1 VAREVRLSLGGFEF
15 RLSAE
20 GVPLVHEAGAAYRS
34 FLSLS
39 PSAPPGTHTVQVAF
53 ALSPRPSF
61 EGRTIL
67 ESTATWS
74 ILARDGERAVV
85 FRFPSETE
93 PAWVARFHPGSSDV
107 SIDCSPRLLEA
118 VGRTTALPSGQFSYP
133 LDQIL
138 TMYLLGDRG
147 LILHAAGAIVGGRGV
162 AFAGVSGA
170 GKSTLTSLAAERA
183 GWEPLSDDRVIVR
196 TGGATPRL
204 WGTPWSGEG
213 RVAEHLCAEM
223 AWLLFLE
230 QGAIQEIRALTPAQA
245 LPRLFQTASLPWFD
259 AEHLPTA
266 LTACESL
273 VRTIPCA
280 VLTFRPEIGAIEAV
294 ERLLG

>member
-15 RLSAE
+15 RLWAG
-20 GVPLVHEAGAAYRS
+20 GVPLVHEAGAAYRP
-34 FLSLS
+34 FLSSS
-39 PSAPPGTHTVQVAF
+39 PGVPPAADTVRVKF
-53 ALSPRPSF
+53 AVSPQPPF
-61 EGRTIL
+61 VGRTIL

-74 ILARDGERAVV
+74 ILARDGERGVV

-93 PAWVARFHPGSSDV
+93 PAWVARFHPGSLDV
-107 SIDCSPRLLEA
+107 SVDCSPRLLEA
-118 VGRTTALPSGQFSYP
+118 VGGTTALRSSQFSYP

-170 GKSTLTSLAAERA
+170 GKSTLTGLAAGRP
-183 GWEPLSDDRVIVR
+183 GWAPLSDDRVIVR
-196 TGGATPRL
+196 AGGVAPRL

-213 RVAEHLCAEM
+213 RVAEHRCGEM

-230 QGAIQEIRALTPAQA
+230 QGATHEIRPLAPAQA

-259 AEHLPTA
+259 AEHLETA
-266 LTACESL
+266 LAACDSL